1 MRITGNIADEEA
13 EACCKAVDDAADELC
28 LRARVCI
35 EGGLDVDELVGVV
48 AGESTPQVFP
58 RDYFYERHPFAEL
71 AAEALAEPHPGQ
83 LPIVLLHDHL
93 LALVWVWI
101 HEPRCNGILS

>member
-28 LRARVCI
+28 LRVRVCI

-58 RDYFYERHPFAEL
+58 RHFYERHPFAEL

-83 LPIVLLHDHL
+83 LPVVLLRDHL
-93 LALVWVWI
+93 LALVWVSI
-101 HEPRCNGILS
+101 HEPRLNGNLS